1 MIRKDD
7 KKKRLE
13 RSKKNC
19 HLLEKSLLTFPNF
32 PLFTKANT
40 D

>member
-1 MIRKDD
+1 MIRKGD

-19 HLLEKSLLTFPNF
+19 HLLEKSLLTVYFS
-32 PLFTKANT
+32 
-40 D
+40 